1 MTIPAERIASERIT
15 TTACRLNDVLTAL
28 GFVAHERVSINTRA
42 TGDGFQSRL
51 WTVGD
56 LDQWE
61 PPQDRDVWFGVNPVG
76 RHVRT
81 GRGTEADIRRVRALF
96 ADLDV
101 KPGKQFDALGQ
112 CYDAARLLGN
122 RLGAAPAALVESGH
136 GLQPM
141 WRVGS
146 PTGDSNVIDRNRSRD
161 DWKLQYARWGSL
173 VQKAARDAMWSPD
186 GAQNSRSIDN
196 VYNLDRVLRCPGSV
210 NWKNPDAPVPVNAW
224 LVESPGRVRA
234 AGLVALLDGDR
245 VGPLAPV
252 RSVGARVATDLGEA
266 DAWIIEQPGADLD
279 PAELR
284 ERPRGQVLWQ
294 YLDAARLVDV
304 LDDPN
309 GAHQAMTAKVLHA
322 VLSAQEGR
330 AGLVVALNNLSDA
343 YVALMEARARGD
355 RAGDVRSVA
364 TAEDDVRRA
373 VVGAVARA
381 RARGK
386 PVVPNVE
393 TWGPGRT
400 TAKPQRVGRRHRPA
414 YRPQYQPRARRRA
427 HGH

>member
-1 MTIPAERIASERIT
+1 M
-15 TTACRLNDVLTAL
+15 LVAL
-28 GFVAHERVSINTRA
+28 GFAAHERVSINTRA
-42 TGDGFQSRL
+42 PGGRFQSRL
-51 WTVGD
+51 WRVAD
-56 LDQWE
+56 LDGWE
-61 PPQDRDVWFGVNPVG
+61 PPQDRDVWFGVNPVA
-76 RHVRT
+76 RHVRS
-81 GRGTEADIRRVRALF
+81 GRGTEGDIRRVRALF

-101 KPGKQFDALGQ
+101 KPGRQFDAIDK
-112 CYDAARLLGN
+112 CYDAARMLGN
-122 RLGAAPAALVESGH
+122 RLGVAPAALVESGH
-136 GLQPM
+136 GLQPI

-146 PTGDSNVIDRNRSRD
+146 PSGDSNVVDRDRSRD
-161 DWKLQYARWGSL
+161 DWKLLYARWGSL
-173 VQKAARDAMWSPD
+173 VQRAARDAMWSPD

-196 VYNLDRVLRCPGSV
+196 VYNLDRILRCPGSV
-210 NWKNPDAPVPVNAW
+210 NWKNADDPVPVKAW
-224 LVESPGRVRA
+224 LVESPGRMRA
-234 AGLVALLDGDR
+234 AGLLNVLDGSS

-252 RSVGARVATDLGEA
+252 RSVGARVATNLGEA
-266 DAWIIEQPGADLD
+266 DAWIGEQPGADLE
-279 PAELR
+279 PADLR
-284 ERPRGQVLWQ
+284 QRPRGQVLWQ
-294 YLDAARLVDV
+294 YLDAAALVDV

-386 PVVPNVE
+386 PVIPNVE
-393 TWGPGRT
+393 AWGPGRAT
-400 TAKPQRVGRRHRPA
+400 VMPVRRTRRSWPR
-414 YRPQYQPRARRRA
+414 YRPQSRPRARRQ
-427 HGH
+427 GHER